1 MPDQRERHA
10 DPREVEEPQPGIR
23 HGLDAAGCCTIRF
36 VLVPISVH
44 MPARITMWFIGSS
57 SFEIE

>member
-1 MPDQRERHA
+1 MTVSGRPIQTRLNRLSPESGTVFTSR
-10 DPREVEEPQPGIR
+10 
-23 HGLDAAGCCTIRF
+23 LLTIRL

>member
-1 MPDQRERHA
+1 MTVSGRPIQ
-10 DPREVEEPQPGIR
+10 IR
-23 HGLDAAGCCTIRF
+23 LNRLRPASGTALTSMLLTIRL

>member
-1 MPDQRERHA
+1 MTVSGRPIQTRLNRLRPESGTVFTSR
-10 DPREVEEPQPGIR
+10 
-23 HGLDAAGCCTIRF
+23 LLTIRL